1 MNRNEAYIGE
11 LTERVTIQ
19 SYVESK
25 SQSTGATTS
34 TWQVLKNCWAKVEDV
49 SGTEEIEGRIVYV
62 NKKSFVLRYDA
73 RLVGP
78 GATKEKQVL
87 FDDEKYNIVS
97 VSKIGVKRYL
107 RIKAFKID

>member
-1 MNRNEAYIGE
+1 MNKNETYIGE

-25 SQSTGATTS
+25 SEVTGATSS

-49 SGTEEIEGRIVYV
+49 SGSEEIEGRIVYV
-62 NKKSFVLRYDA
+62 NTKLFVLRYDA

-78 GATKEKQVL
+78 GATTGKQIL
-87 FDDEKYNIVS
+87 FEGEEYNIVS
-97 VSKIGVKRYL
+97 VSNIGTKRYL
-107 RIKAFKID
+107 KLKAFKVD